1 MLIFP
6 KYFVER
12 PSQTRLKHG
21 ILREYA
27 GAWTGIIS
35 TGLQN
40 QARKKPTARDIQF
53 SFVYVDGFAGAGAY
67 QRDAHQNVAT
77 GPIWGS
83 PVIGTRQ
90 IVERLRGVPLTTS
103 VSAIFC
109 EASPEHH
116 DALLHNLQE
125 APLGIPYRSIRRVA
139 EAQRGEASVLQ
150 ADFRS
155 CSGEI
160 ARWLG
165 NSYGLVLVDPWGS
178 GMKMRDLAPLVGRK
192 KVDTIILYPATDVK
206 RFGSCA
212 SKSRAK
218 LTPNDRSN
226 LTRLNDLF
234 GDERWQAIFADEYL
248 VRPEDRESE
257 ALALYVQILT
267 EVDPS
272 LIVKTI
278 RLRNSAVDRTSY
290 YLVLTTRNESGAI
303 RMNSVLRTAEFREHF
318 AVWAD
323 YEERERK
330 KAEQHGVLSLGLED
344 EFVAPPA
351 PPPTE
356 FPASDV
362 GDAIA
367 LRCGAGALTLRD
379 IWRRLA
385 DDPYTEDEIRKGLR
399 NLKERNQ
406 ASFDRLRALG
416 DTITLRV

>member
-1 MLIFP
+1 
-6 KYFVER
+6 
-12 PSQTRLKHG
+12 
-21 ILREYA
+21 
-27 GAWTGIIS
+27 
-35 TGLQN
+35 
-40 QARKKPTARDIQF
+40 
-53 SFVYVDGFAGAGAY
+53 
-67 QRDAHQNVAT
+67 
-77 GPIWGS
+77 
-83 PVIGTRQ
+83 
-90 IVERLRGVPLTTS
+90 VERLRATSLTTS

-109 EASPEHH
+109 EATPEHYE
-116 DALLHNLQE
+116 ALLNNLRE
-125 APLGIPYRSIRRVA
+125 APLGIPLRPIHRVA
-139 EAQRGEASVLQ
+139 AAKRGEASVLQ

-160 ARWLG
+160 AQWLG
-165 NSYGLVLVDPWGS
+165 NSYGLVLIDPWGA

-212 SKSRAK
+212 NKSHSE

-248 VRPEDRESE
+248 YRSDERESA
-257 ALALYVQILT
+257 ALALYVKVLT
-267 EVDPS
+267 EVDPT

-303 RMNSVLRTAEFREHF
+303 RMNSVLRSAEFREHF

-323 YEERERK
+323 YEERDRK
-330 KAEQHGVLSLGLED
+330 RAEDHGVLSLGLGD
-344 EFVAPPA
+344 EFVPPPA

-356 FPASDV
+356 FPAEQV

-367 LRCGAGALTLRD
+367 LRCGAGTLTLRE
-379 IWRRLA
+379 IWRKLA
-385 DDPYTEDEIRKGLR
+385 DDPFTEDEIRKGLR
-399 NLKERNQ
+399 YLKERNQ
-406 ASFDRLRALG
+406 ASFEKIRALR
-416 DTITLRV
+416 DTVTLRV